1 MTVEYII
8 TIIVAVFGSGG
19 FWAFLQSRR
28 VRKYAR
34 TEEAE
39 KRIEAVS
46 EGTKALLHSQIY
58 SIAERAIKRGCITTG
73 ELDDLENMYPAYR
86 NLKGNHTGTTYYER
100 AKSLPLVD
108 ESEV

>member
-1 MTVEYII
+1 MTIEYII
-8 TIIVAVFGSGG
+8 TIIVAIFGSGG

-28 VRKYAR
+28 DRKYAQ

-39 KRIEAVS
+39 KHIEAVC

-58 SIAERAIKRGCITTG
+58 SIAERAIKRGSITTG
-73 ELDDLENMYPAYR
+73 ELADLENMYPAYTG
-86 NLKGNHTGTTYYER
+86 LHGNHTGTSYYER
-100 AKSLPLVD
+100 AKSLPLID